1 MMWMFKMNWGVK
13 MKWLVVLCFFVAVS
27 TWSEYCMIVGQGE
40 CIFVSCLSLGYLVC
54 FFGDGTCVKLSIILV
69 CWISDLE

>member
-40 CIFVSCLSLGYLVC
+40 CMFVSYQWFACLLDIW
-54 FFGDGTCVKLSIILV
+54 FDF
-69 CWISDLE
+69 LEVAHV